1 MSVAGLCDCPRVFAL
16 CHAQDIRKGEGM
28 APRTLS
34 VLSAALSLTLTPAVV
49 AVPTITVDTAAPG
62 APISPQ
68 MFGVFFEDINF
79 GGDGGISAELVKNGS
94 FEFADPITGWRKV
107 ERPGAVGGIGFATA
121 EAPFARN
128 PRYTRLTV
136 SAVGEGFGLRN
147 DGYRGMGVTQGAR
160 YQFSTMARLVAG
172 EAQTLRVEMLGPKD
186 VVLASAEVAVSART
200 WTRVSCDLVPNAT
213 EAKATLRLQVGVP
226 GTLDLE
232 AVSLMPYETWKGRR
246 NGLRTDLVQLLAD
259 LRPGFIRF
267 PGGCIVEGRTL
278 ANRYQW
284 KDTVGP
290 VENRPVI
297 YNRWNVEF
305 ADRGKGAHDYYQS
318 FRVGFFEYFQL
329 CADLGAAPVPIINC
343 GMACQFNSG
352 ELVPLAELDPYVQ
365 DALDLIEF
373 ANGPVSSTWGRARA
387 EMGHAE
393 PFGLKFLGIGNEQW
407 GPQYFERYA
416 VFARAIRARYP
427 EIQLITS
434 AGPFPEDPKFQ
445 LAWGEIPK
453 LPVDIVDEHSY
464 APPEWFLNNSQRY
477 DRQDRKG
484 PKIFVGEYAA
494 HVPTRRNNWTSALA
508 EAAFITGLERNADV
522 VVMSAYAPLFAHMD
536 AWQWNPNLIWFDTL
550 RSAGTANYAVQRL
563 FSLNRGD
570 TVLPVKV
577 EGAPSAE
584 AGQPRLYASA
594 ARDDAAHEWIVKLVN
609 ATAEPQAVTLALA
622 GVSRPIAGVRAIVLA
637 AAPEDENTL
646 DQPGRVVPVEE
657 QPGELAP
664 GASRTLP
671 AHSITV
677 LRLPVAR

>member
-1 MSVAGLCDCPRVFAL
+1 MSPRISHVLAFA
-16 CHAQDIRKGEGM
+16 CS
-28 APRTLS
+28 LS
-34 VLSAALSLTLTPAVV
+34 CLA
-49 AVPTITVDTAAPG
+49 AVPLVAAPTPTVTVDTAAAG

-107 ERPGAVGGIGFATA
+107 ERPGAAGSFGFASA
-121 EAPFARN
+121 EAPFPRN
-128 PRYTRLTV
+128 PRYARLTV

-160 YQFSTMARLVAG
+160 YAFSAMARVVAG
-172 EAQTLRVEMLGPKD
+172 EAQTLHVELLGAKD
-186 VVLASAEVAVSART
+186 VVLASAEVPVSART
-200 WTRVSCDLVPNAT
+200 WTRISADLLANAT
-213 EAKATLRLQVGVP
+213 EPKATLRVQLSAP

-232 AVSLMPYETWKGRR
+232 AVSLMPHDTWKGRR
-246 NGLRTDLVQLLAD
+246 NGLRADLVQLLAD
-259 LRPGFIRF
+259 LKPGFIRF

-278 ANRYQW
+278 ENRYQW
-284 KDTVGP
+284 KNTVGP

-305 ADRGKGAHDYYQS
+305 ADRGKGAYDYYQS
-318 FRVGFFEYFQL
+318 FRLGFFEYFQV

-373 ANGPVSSTWGRARA
+373 ANGSVSSTWGRVRA
-387 EMGHAE
+387 EMGHPE

-416 VFARAIRARYP
+416 VFAKAIRARYP

-445 LAWGEIPK
+445 LAWSEIPK

-522 VVMSAYAPLFAHMD
+522 VVMSAYAPLLAHMD
-536 AWQWNPNLIWFDTL
+536 AWQWNPNLIWFDNL

-563 FSLNRGD
+563 FSLHRGD
-570 TVLPVKV
+570 IALPIKV
-577 EGAPSAE
+577 EGAPVAE
-584 AGQPRLYASA
+584 NGQPRLYASA
-594 ARDDAAHEWIVKLVN
+594 AWDKSARELILKLVN
-609 ATAEPQAVTLALA
+609 ATAGPQEVSLALA
-622 GVSRPIAGVRAIVLA
+622 GTSGPIRGGRAIVLA
-637 AAPEDENTL
+637 AALDAENTL
-646 DQPGRVVPVEE
+646 DQPAGVAPVEE
-657 QPGELAP
+657 ALEPV
-664 GASRTLP
+664 GAGARRTVP
-671 AHSITV
+671 AHSVTV